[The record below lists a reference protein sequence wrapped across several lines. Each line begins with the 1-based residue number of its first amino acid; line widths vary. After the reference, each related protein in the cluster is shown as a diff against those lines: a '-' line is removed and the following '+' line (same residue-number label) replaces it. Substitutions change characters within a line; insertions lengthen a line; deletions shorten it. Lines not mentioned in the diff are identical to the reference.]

1 MGFLRKAGNYN
12 LQEALAICDKKQLYR
27 ATVFLYGIS
36 FCFLY
41 FVWKYLLLGRAGNG
55 RVALQ
60 IILEKLND
68 IEEAINFCRE
78 TGDKKL
84 WAELIEK
91 SVNKPGKGFY
101 KKEYRRK
108 WFVFI
113 EEFIRGLLNH
123 AGSDV
128 DLQKLI
134 ETIRGDLRIPGLR
147 DSLCKI
153 MQDYNIQVIYIED
166 FYQT

>member
-1 MGFLRKAGNYN
+1 
-12 LQEALAICDKKQLYR
+12 
-27 ATVFLYGIS
+27 
-36 FCFLY
+36 
-41 FVWKYLLLGRAGNG
+41 LLGRAGNG

-91 SVNKPGKGFY
+91 SVNKSGKGFY

-108 WFVFI
+108 
-113 EEFIRGLLNH
+113 
-123 AGSDV
+123 
-128 DLQKLI
+128 
-134 ETIRGDLRIPGLR
+134 
-147 DSLCKI
+147 
-153 MQDYNIQVIYIED
+153 
-166 FYQT
+166 